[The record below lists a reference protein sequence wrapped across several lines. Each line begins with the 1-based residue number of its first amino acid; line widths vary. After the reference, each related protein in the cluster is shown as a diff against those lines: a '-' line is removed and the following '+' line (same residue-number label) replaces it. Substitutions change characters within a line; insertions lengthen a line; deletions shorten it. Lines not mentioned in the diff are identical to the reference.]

1 MTLLHERHE
10 EPPIQ
15 WSREF
20 TWGGDSLAYRVGQSG
35 DLLVAE
41 WVGIGVLRCTLDGR
55 THEFRAHAGAVEREE
70 RRIAQAVVPSL
81 LRHLRGEIALH
92 ASAVVVDDR
101 AVAFLGPS
109 GAGKSTMAA
118 TMCEEE
124 GVAFAADDVA
134 FVDSHR
140 GCPYVVPTED
150 VHRLFAAPNQV
161 SKTWTLARRVAT
173 APASLLALVAIVT
186 DSAAAV
192 SKLSRLEGAA
202 AFAAANAAFVRFVTG
217 DAARN
222 ARDFKTVADLVSR
235 VSVFELRRPADLQA
249 LPIAARLIRNQL
261 GVMGRS
267 GGKTLP

>member
-1 MTLLHERHE
+1 MTLPEER
-10 EPPIQ
+10 PDAPIQ

-20 TWGGDSLAYRVGQSG
+20 TWGGDSLAYRVGRSG

-41 WVGIGVLRCTLDGR
+41 WVGIGVLRCAPDGSAY
-55 THEFRAHAGAVEREE
+55 EFRAHPGTVEREE
-70 RRIAQAVVPSL
+70 RRISQTVVPSL

-101 AVAFLGPS
+101 AVAFVGPS

-140 GCPYVVPTED
+140 GCPYVLPTEN
-150 VHRLFAAPNQV
+150 VHRLFAAPNQAW
-161 SKTWTLARRVAT
+161 KAWTPARRVAK
-173 APASLLALVAIVT
+173 APASLLALVTIVS

-192 SKLSRLEGAA
+192 PALTRLDGAA
-202 AFAAANAAFVRFVTG
+202 AFAVANAAFVRFVTD
-217 DAARN
+217 DASRN
-222 ARDFKTVADLVSR
+222 ARDFTTVADLASR
-235 VSVFELRRPADLQA
+235 VRVFELRRPADLRA
-249 LPIAARLIRNQL
+249 LPAAVSLVRDRLRTTGSSGEAGNQ
-261 GVMGRS
+261 
-267 GGKTLP
+267 